1 MTKVKLVVVAVLM
14 SALWSVGATA
24 KFNIFACEPEWGA
37 LAKEITGNKAKIYV
51 ATGPNQDAHYIRAK
65 PSLIA
70 KIRIADLVF
79 CTGAELEIGWL
90 PVLLNKAGKTS
101 VQPGEV
107 GMLFAADYV
116 DKLEIPAVVDRQQ
129 GDVHPS
135 GNPHIQLDPRNFL
148 PVARE
153 LASRLTRL
161 DSKSAPIFAGNL
173 ESFEKSWQKS
183 IDRWQLAASDLRGR
197 KVVVYHR
204 QWSYLLD
211 WLDIISIADV
221 EPKPGVPPSGK
232 HLVDTITVIEQKNPF
247 GILYSSFAITGP
259 VTWLQQNT
267 EIAAV
272 ELPGTL
278 GGVPGTDTLPAL
290 FEVIIGRLN
299 DAAAQ

>member
-1 MTKVKLVVVAVLM
+1 MRILIVCLAVFYVTPSWAKLQV
-14 SALWSVGATA
+14 
-24 KFNIFACEPEWGA
+24 FACEPEWGA
-37 LAKEITGNKAKIYV
+37 LANIIGGDQVHVFNATTGL
-51 ATGPNQDAHYIRAK
+51 QDPHHVQAR

-70 KIRIADLVF
+70 KMRQADLVF

-90 PVLLNKAGKTS
+90 PILLNKAGKTS
-101 VQPGEV
+101 VQPGEL

-116 DKLEIPAVVDRQQ
+116 NKLEIPVVVDRKQ
-129 GDVHPS
+129 GDIHSS

-161 DSKSAPIFAGNL
+161 DSKSTPIFAGNL

-183 IDRWQLAASDLRGR
+183 IDRWQAAASDLRGR

-204 QWSYLLD
+204 HWSYLLH
-211 WLDIISIADV
+211 WLGMVSVADV
-221 EPKPGVPPSGK
+221 EPKPGVPPSAK
-232 HLVDTITVIEQKNPF
+232 HLVDTIMVIEQKNPF
-247 GILYSSFAITGP
+247 AILYSSFAITGP

-267 EIAAV
+267 EILAV
-272 ELPGTL
+272 ELPATL
-278 GGVPGTDTLPAL
+278 GSVPGTDTLPAF
-290 FEVIIGRLN
+290 FEVIVGRLN